1 MGRKVEAG
9 KPATAPVQA
18 GTAERSEARR
28 GGGNER
34 AEVLFRKRS
43 PRDWVTGSEQGGRRG
58 GARGATLAG
67 RRGQTPHAPPAQLP
81 PCPSCCRP
89 SSRLPPHLCP
99 CLRVHR
105 APSRR
110 QAFSQALLSARM
122 VFSLFARQHY
132 SSFLML
138 FSGRLPQALPDPPIS
153 HLSTSIGALT
163 PLGLDIPPELAVSAM
178 GISVV

>member
-18 GTAERSEARR
+18 GTAEQSEARR

-67 RRGQTPHAPPAQLP
+67 RRGQTQHAPPAQLP
-81 PCPSCCRP
+81 PCPSCCGPRSRTPRAHASGCIGLLPDAKPLARP
-89 SSRLPPHLCP
+89 
-99 CLRVHR
+99 
-105 APSRR
+105 
-110 QAFSQALLSARM
+110 
-122 VFSLFARQHY
+122 FSLLEW
-132 SSFLML
+132 SSL
-138 FSGRLPQALPDPPIS
+138 SLPGNTT
-153 HLSTSIGALT
+153 HLS
-163 PLGLDIPPELAVSAM
+163 
-178 GISVV
+178 